1 MNLGSKLPFWHL
13 EEDGIVVYK
22 DGSLGCGFELRG
34 VDIGTQT
41 NEFINALSIKLEN
54 VLTSAPEG
62 LKFQF
67 FYRSVSS
74 VGEVLREHEGISK
87 DAPKSYIPI
96 VKSRL
101 SFLRSIEK
109 DNGFFTPKIFLFV
122 RGCSHFF
129 SKRRFLQSA
138 KKFEGI
144 TREQFNEHRENFLR
158 MREHVR
164 SSLENAGLGVKGL
177 NNRELFKN
185 LFEYFNLS
193 RSEKLNVPKFTDDP
207 LNFQCI
213 LEDVHRHKDSLAIGK
228 YKFRAITLR
237 NLPDG
242 ETYASMI
249 EGFLGSLPFH
259 FALSLNVEIL
269 NQKVE
274 TDKLQ
279 LQRRMAASMA
289 KGAKHVTDLE
299 SESKLRHT
307 EELISELIEGGQKVV
322 SMGLTVIVWAEATKE
337 LEEKSDRVLREFQNT
352 GGTEGLVETLPL
364 LDAFLNAAP
373 SVCEGF
379 RNKKVKTSNCAHL
392 LPVYSGWEGNGKPVC
407 LFENRSGGLV
417 KIDPFTEEL
426 PNRNALMF
434 ASSGS
439 GKSFAVLQMAMQFY
453 GSTPTPRI
461 VWIDNGASSERLLDP
476 SILDGQFID
485 LNLDSGICVNM
496 FDLPE
501 GETSPSPSKIK
512 LILAILEQILREDGE
527 KGLPKRHRALIEE
540 AIYRVYQENNEG
552 TPVLSDLRNV
562 LEKHDSKEMQEYGR
576 ILYPWTGERA
586 YGRMLDGETNVD
598 LEKNLITIEIKGLDT
613 YPDLQNVMLLNFTEF
628 IKTKAS
634 EDTKR
639 PMLLVIDEAWKMLET
654 PSGQSFVVEAYRTF
668 RKFGAGIWCV
678 SQNYKDFLKDET
690 VANALFPNTA
700 SVFILKQNKIDWEDF
715 GKRLQLNKAEI
726 EAAKSLNSVK
736 GEYAEMLLL
745 QNDNRAVLR
754 ISPDP
759 LAYYIATSDP
769 QDKALIR
776 KKEEEHPNENKLET
790 LQRILTEENNNEN
803 SQQ

>member
-1 MNLGSKLPFWHL
+1 MPFWHL
-13 EEDGIVVYK
+13 EKDGLMVYA

-41 NEFINALSIKLEN
+41 NEFINALSMKLEN
-54 VLTSAPEG
+54 VLTSAPQG
-62 LKFQF
+62 LKLQF
-67 FYRSVSS
+67 FYRPTSS
-74 VGEVLREHEGISK
+74 IEGVLREHEAVSQ
-87 DAPKSYIPI
+87 DAPDNYRPI
-96 VKSRL
+96 VESRTD
-101 SFLRSIEK
+101 FLRSIQNC
-109 DNGFFTPKIFLFV
+109 NGFFTPKITLFI
-122 RGCSHFF
+122 RGNPHNF
-129 SKRRFLQSA
+129 SKRKLWQSA
-138 KKFEGI
+138 RKFEHI
-144 TREQFNEHRENFLR
+144 TRERFDEHRDEFCR
-158 MREHVR
+158 DKEQVV
-164 SSLENAGLGVKGL
+164 SSLNNAGLTG
-177 NNRELFKN
+177 RELKSHEWFKI
-185 LFEYFNLS
+185 LFSYFNLS
-193 RSEKLNVPKFTDDP
+193 RSEKLKVPNLTNAP
-207 LNFQCI
+207 LSFQCI
-213 LEDVHRHKDSLAIGK
+213 LEDVHRHKSHLEIGD
-228 YKFRAITLR
+228 YKFKAITLR
-237 NLPDG
+237 NLPEG
-242 ETYASMI
+242 ESFASMI
-249 EGFLGSLPFH
+249 DGLLECIPFH

-279 LQRRMAASMA
+279 LQRRLAASMA
-289 KGAKHVTDLE
+289 KGAKNVSDLE

-307 EELISELIEGGQKVV
+307 EELISELIEGGQKIVA
-322 SMGLTVIVWAEATKE
+322 MGLTIVLWAKTTKE
-337 LEEKSDRVLREFQNT
+337 LAEKSDRVLQEMQNM
-352 GGTEGLVETLPL
+352 GGAEGLKETLPL
-364 LDAFLNAAP
+364 LDAFINAGPGA
-373 SVCEGF
+373 CEGF
-379 RNKKVKTSNCAHL
+379 RSKKVKTSNCAHF
-392 LPVYSGWEGNGKPVC
+392 LPVYAGWKGNDKPVC

-501 GETSPSPSKIK
+501 GESVPSPSKIK

-527 KGLPKRHRALIEE
+527 KGLLKRHRALIEE

-552 TPVLSDLRNV
+552 TPVLSDLKRI
-562 LEKHDSKEMQEYGR
+562 LENHDSREMQEYGR

-586 YGRMLDGETNVD
+586 YGRMLDGKTNVD

-628 IKTKAS
+628 IKTQAAS
-634 EDTKR
+634 DMKR

-654 PSGQSFVVEAYRTF
+654 PSGQAFVVEAYRTF

-700 SVFILKQNKIDWEDF
+700 SVFVLKQNKIDWEDF
-715 GKRLQLNKAEI
+715 GKRLQLNEAEV

-736 GEYAEMLLL
+736 GEYSEVLLL

-776 KKEEEHPNENKLET
+776 RKEEEHPNENKLQI
-790 LQRILTEENNNEN
+790 LQRILTEENSNEN